1 MCVLVTDFDHE
12 LIDSRPGSAILR
24 IKSNTTIFDNEGGC
38 HSIIRV
44 PPTEK
49 RGRVQTSVVTV
60 AVMPEPKPTQFS
72 LRESDL
78 EIKTCRSGGKGGQHV
93 NKTESAV
100 QITHIPTGTAVRCE
114 SERSQHQNKATAL
127 AELTARLWA
136 VKDQANTVA
145 GSQARRDQIGYGVRG
160 HKRRTIR
167 VLDDKVVDHI
177 TGKTWTYKKYS
188 RGDW

>member
-1 MCVLVTDFDHE
+1 MCVLVTDFDYE

-24 IKSNTTIFDNEGGC
+24 IKSTTTIFDNEGGC

-72 LRESDL
+72 LKESD
-78 EIKTCRSGGKGGQHV
+78 IQIRTTKSSGPGGQNV
-93 NKTESAV
+93 NKTDSAV
-100 QITHIPTGTAVRCE
+100 QITHIPTGIKVRCE
-114 SERSQHQNKATAL
+114 SERSQHQNKATAI
-127 AELTARLWA
+127 EVLTAKLWA
-136 VKDQANTVA
+136 TKDQANGA
-145 GSQARRDQIGYGVRG
+145 ERSQIRKDQIGLGTG
-160 HKRRTIR
+160 QKKRRTVR
-167 VLDDKVVDHI
+167 VLDDKVIDHV
-177 TGKTWTYKKYS
+177 TGKTWTYKKYM